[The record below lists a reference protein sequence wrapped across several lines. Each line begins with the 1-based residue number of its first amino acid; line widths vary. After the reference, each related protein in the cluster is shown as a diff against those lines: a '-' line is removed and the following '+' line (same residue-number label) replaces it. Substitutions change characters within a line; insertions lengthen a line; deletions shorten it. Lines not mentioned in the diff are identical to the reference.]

1 MPVAKDAVP
10 VKKCVETPLWRR
22 QEMFKGEYA
31 VQPGNTWYLV
41 EAAKVMRDPIILHET
56 CRMIPLDTKDPV
68 QLRRRMA
75 SAYSRCFPCLRG
87 VCHLRKGHVSMSC
100 PDWNEVVVRID
111 ARIDARSKKKIESRT
126 GCPKSNAL
134 KKEGGM

>member
-1 MPVAKDAVP
+1 
-10 VKKCVETPLWRR
+10 
-22 QEMFKGEYA
+22 MFKGDHA
-31 VQPGNTWYLV
+31 VQPGNIWYLLEV
-41 EAAKVMRDPIILHET
+41 AEIMLDSVVLHET
-56 CRMIPLDTKDPV
+56 CRMIPLYAKDAPIATPPV
-68 QLRRRMA
+68 QLRKNMA
-75 SAYSRCFPCLRG
+75 HAYSECFPCLRG

-134 KKEGGM
+134 KKEGGT